1 MEDLA
6 SLSPRSDSE
15 GESSM
20 NIGSD
25 YLLVRAIQRRRF
37 VRALSFA
44 AVFTGIFLLVISGS
58 YFIYSQMA
66 REELSDLV
74 YPAATTLSLPQTSLQ
89 VAPIAEV
96 ISEVISI
103 PETRFAQA
111 YPGLVIQPKYWADP
125 IWAEGT
131 GAVVVDEFRNGFQ
144 RIQQSDLA
152 AVGTLEPVT
161 RIEIPSIGLDA
172 AIKELELLN
181 LGNAYA
187 WETPKNV
194 VGHVPSTANVGEVGR
209 GYLFGHLESPLQGEG
224 NIFRRLPEIPQF
236 LKNGEEVYI
245 KLSQGDGATYLYKVV
260 STEVVDKDDFLIL
273 PPGSKGIV
281 SLVACVPKLVYSHRL
296 IVNAEPVGIQT
307 PSSG

>member
-1 MEDLA
+1 MGDLA

-44 AVFTGIFLLVISGS
+44 AVFSGIFLLVISGS
-58 YFIYSQMA
+58 YFIYSQVA
-66 REELSDLV
+66 REDLGNLV
-74 YPAATTLSLPQTSLQ
+74 YPAATTLSLPQTPLQ
-89 VAPIAEV
+89 VAPIIEAIEA
-96 ISEVISI
+96 ISI
-103 PETRFAQA
+103 PETRFTQA
-111 YPGLVIQPKYWADP
+111 YSGLAIQPKYWADP
-125 IWAEGT
+125 TWAEGT
-131 GAVVVDEFRNGFQ
+131 GAVTVDEFRNGFQ
-144 RIQQSDLA
+144 RLQQSDLA
-152 AVGTLEPVT
+152 TVGTLEPVT

-187 WETPKNV
+187 WETPNNI
-194 VGHVPSTANVGEVGR
+194 VGHVPSTANVGEAGR

-236 LKNGEEVYI
+236 LKDGEEVYV
-245 KLSQGDGATYLYKVV
+245 KLSQADGATYLYKVV

-307 PSSG
+307 PSSS

>member
-6 SLSPRSDSE
+6 NLSTRSDSE

-25 YLLVRAIQRRRF
+25 YLLVRAIRRRRF

-44 AVFTGIFLLVISGS
+44 SVFTGIFLLVISGS

-66 REELSDLV
+66 REDLSNLV
-74 YPAATTLSLPQTSLQ
+74 YPATTLSLPQIPLQ
-89 VAPIAEV
+89 AAPVIEEIA
-96 ISEVISI
+96 I

-111 YPGLVIQPKYWADP
+111 YPGLVIQPKYWSDP

-131 GAVVVDEFRNGFQ
+131 SAVAVDEFRNGFQ

-194 VGHVPSTANVGEVGR
+194 VGHVPSTAHVGEAGR

-260 STEVVDKDDFLIL
+260 STEVVDKEDFLIL
-273 PPGSKGIV
+273 PSGSKGIV

-307 PSSG
+307 PSPD